1 VVLGRLVDECRV
13 QRCLEEVKHWQAS
26 YRVCTLKL
34 VRKLPSAHPK
44 SRIEKHLSLLARADH
59 PAGRLEAAAMVPPH
73 AQAGTFAKLK
83 TAPNSVKTKRVKP
96 AITTTAFVGVWVVG
110 VGGVSCT
117 KMKSTKRIAVIR
129 SGRPDSAMRNISGE

>member
-1 VVLGRLVDECRV
+1 MVLGRLVDECRV
-13 QRCLEEVKHWQAS
+13 QRCLEEVKYWQAS

-73 AQAGTFAKLK
+73 AQTSTFAKLQ
-83 TAPNSVKTKRVKP
+83 TAPNSVKTQRVKP
-96 AITTTAFVGVWVVG
+96 AITTTAMQAFVGVGVVG
-110 VGGVSCT
+110 GGGG
-117 KMKSTKRIAVIR
+117 KLY
-129 SGRPDSAMRNISGE
+129 